1 MNIELRDQATERGDT
16 IAFADTHD
24 GNVEAIR
31 TTLQRRDS
39 ISNSTSGIIV
49 PVELNTNLWITFSAE
64 SDKPL
69 NLSRCGNTN
78 GVGQTNALH
87 SCLNDS
93 VKDGQQVNQVAAKGI
108 LSGKAHV
115 APSRSDESNQRYS
128 IGEKLVDA
136 AAMAVGTELC

>member
-49 PVELNTNLWITFSAE
+49 PVELNTNLWITPSAE
-64 SDKPL
+64 TDKLL

-78 GVGQTNALH
+78 GIGQTNELH
-87 SCLNDS
+87 SCLNDC
-93 VKDGQQVNQVAAKGI
+93 VKDRQQVNQVAAKGI
-108 LSGKAHV
+108 LSRKAHV
-115 APSRSDESNQRYS
+115 ASSLSDESNQRQS
-128 IGEKLVDA
+128 IGENLVDA
-136 AAMAVGTELC
+136 AAMAEGT